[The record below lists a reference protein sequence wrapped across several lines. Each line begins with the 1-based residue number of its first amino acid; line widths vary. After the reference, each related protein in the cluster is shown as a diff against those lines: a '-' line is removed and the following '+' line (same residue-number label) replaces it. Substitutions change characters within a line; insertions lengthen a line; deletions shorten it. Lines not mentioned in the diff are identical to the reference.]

1 MRCRLP
7 IWTYSAFAVAL
18 IAAAPVAA
26 QETEFERRAEALTR
40 QPIKDVGLLREEAPA
55 LLKEAQKAPY
65 SLKGLQSCAQL
76 NKAIADLTA
85 ILGPDIDTVDET
97 GAPLSMRLAD
107 EAAKG
112 AVGALIPF
120 RGLVREVSGAAGND
134 RKLRAAS
141 TTGIARRAYLK
152 GVRTSRGCPG

>member
-7 IWTYSAFAVAL
+7 IWISSAAL
-18 IAAAPVAA
+18 LLAAPLPA

-40 QPIKDVGLLREEAPA
+40 QPIKDVGLLREQAAP
-55 LLKEAQKAPY
+55 LLLEAQKAPY

-76 NKAIADLTA
+76 TRAIAELDA
-85 ILGPDIDTVDET
+85 ILGPDIDTVDAK
-97 GAPLSMRLAD
+97 GAPLSIRLAD

-134 RKLRAAS
+134 RKLRVAI
-141 TTGIARRAYLK
+141 TTGIARRSYLK
-152 GVRTSRGCPG
+152 GVRTGKACPG